1 MANQTLIIHKF
12 KILFNILSEVK
23 NLVNFRIRS
32 VNTDKIDMPD
42 KDSNFLI
49 ISGDKRIKLNNQIYI
64 EEYPINLNKLLE
76 IININFLKKKFSE
89 QNKINIGNYII
100 NLNSRYMLKGNNKI
114 SLTEKEAKIII
125 FLYNNKKP
133 SSIVDLQ
140 KEVWGHKSKL
150 ETHTVETHIY
160 RLRKKIEKKFNDKI
174 FITSLKSGYKI
185 NA

>member
-12 KILFNILSEVK
+12 EILFNILSEVK

>member
-12 KILFNILSEVK
+12 EILFNILSEVK

-76 IININFLKKKFSE
+76 IININFLKKNLV
-89 QNKINIGNYII
+89 NKI
-100 NLNSRYMLKGNNKI
+100 K
-114 SLTEKEAKIII
+114 
-125 FLYNNKKP
+125 
-133 SSIVDLQ
+133 
-140 KEVWGHKSKL
+140 
-150 ETHTVETHIY
+150 
-160 RLRKKIEKKFNDKI
+160 
-174 FITSLKSGYKI
+174 
-185 NA
+185 

>member
-12 KILFNILSEVK
+12 GILFNILSEVK

-174 FITSLKSGYKI
+174 FITSLNSGYKI

>member
-12 KILFNILSEVK
+12 EILFNILSEVK

-174 FITSLKSGYKI
+174 FITSLNSGYKI

>member
-1 MANQTLIIHKF
+1 
-12 KILFNILSEVK
+12 
-23 NLVNFRIRS
+23 
-32 VNTDKIDMPD
+32 
-42 KDSNFLI
+42 
-49 ISGDKRIKLNNQIYI
+49 
-64 EEYPINLNKLLE
+64 
-76 IININFLKKKFSE
+76 
-89 QNKINIGNYII
+89 
-100 NLNSRYMLKGNNKI
+100 MLKENNKI

>member
-12 KILFNILSEVK
+12 GILFNILSEVK

-140 KEVWGHKSKL
+140 KEVWGHKSIL

-174 FITSLKSGYKI
+174 FITSLNSGYKI

>member
-12 KILFNILSEVK
+12 EILFNILSEVK

-76 IININFLKKKFSE
+76 IININFLKKK
-89 QNKINIGNYII
+89 I
-100 NLNSRYMLKGNNKI
+100 
-114 SLTEKEAKIII
+114 
-125 FLYNNKKP
+125 
-133 SSIVDLQ
+133 
-140 KEVWGHKSKL
+140 
-150 ETHTVETHIY
+150 
-160 RLRKKIEKKFNDKI
+160 
-174 FITSLKSGYKI
+174 
-185 NA
+185 

>member
-12 KILFNILSEVK
+12 EILFNILSEVK

-140 KEVWGHKSKL
+140 KEVWGHKSIL

-174 FITSLKSGYKI
+174 FITSLNSGYKI

>member
-23 NLVNFRIRS
+23 NPVNFRIRS

-89 QNKINIGNYII
+89 QNKINVGNYII

-140 KEVWGHKSKL
+140 KEVWGHKSIL

>member
-12 KILFNILSEVK
+12 GILFNILSEVK

>member
-12 KILFNILSEVK
+12 KVLFNILFEVK
-23 NLVNFRIRS
+23 NLVNFRIRF
-32 VNTDKIDMPD
+32 VNSDKIDIPD

-49 ISGDKRIKLNNQIYI
+49 ISGHKRIKLNNQIYI
-64 EEYPINLNKLLE
+64 DEYPINLNKLLE
-76 IININFLKKKFSE
+76 IININFLKKKFNE
-89 QNKINIGNYII
+89 QNKIIIGNYII
-100 NLNSRYMLKGNNKI
+100 NLNSRYMLKGDNKI

-125 FLYNNKKP
+125 FLYNKKNP

>member
-12 KILFNILSEVK
+12 GILFNILSEVK

-174 FITSLKSGYKI
+174 FITSLKRGYKI

>member
-12 KILFNILSEVK
+12 KVLFNILFEVK
-23 NLVNFRIRS
+23 NLVNFRIRF
-32 VNTDKIDMPD
+32 VNSDKIDIPD

-49 ISGDKRIKLNNQIYI
+49 ISGHKKIKLNNQIYI
-64 EEYPINLNKLLE
+64 DEYPINLNKLLE
-76 IININFLKKKFSE
+76 IININFLKKKFNE
-89 QNKINIGNYII
+89 QNKIIIGNYII